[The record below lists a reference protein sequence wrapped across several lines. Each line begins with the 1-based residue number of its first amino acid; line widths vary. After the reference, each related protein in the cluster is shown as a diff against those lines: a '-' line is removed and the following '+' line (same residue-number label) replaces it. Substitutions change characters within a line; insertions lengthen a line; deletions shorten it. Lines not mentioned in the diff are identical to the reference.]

1 MMINPNNNPFR
12 PELWEY
18 EQPTRI
24 QRQLP
29 ARLCD
34 YLIDNGQA
42 LNEFT
47 LSYTEDGT
55 TTVLLSQQEAYNI
68 MMDKYGERIFD
79 VALEYDDVTAQW
91 VIPDSSWTEGNLT
104 TTWHG
109 VIGQIL
115 RAWHTYWSTALPNY
129 IAKYKVLTTD
139 ADPLLNYDKTSTIT
153 TTHGKTITKTGSI
166 TSDANIYGLNSP
178 AGGADSEDRSTTYNN
193 LTDTNSG
200 SDTVSE
206 HTVGNIGTVSLQDLQ
221 LQELEVRAYNIK
233 LDMVRSFIGH
243 YTHY

>member
-1 MMINPNNNPFR
+1 MMNPMNSPFK

-24 QRQLP
+24 QRYLP
-29 ARLCD
+29 ARLGD

-47 LSYTEDGT
+47 LSYTEDES
-55 TTVLLSQQEAYNI
+55 TTVILSQQEAYNI
-68 MMDKYGERIFD
+68 MMDKYSERIFD
-79 VALEYDDVTAQW
+79 VALEYDDDTAQW
-91 VIPDSSWTEGNLT
+91 VIPNSSWTEGNLT

-115 RAWHTYWSTALPNY
+115 RAWKTYWSTALSNY

-139 ADPLLNYDKTSTIT
+139 ADPLVNYDKTSTIS
-153 TTHGKTITKTGSI
+153 TTHGKTITKSGSI
-166 TSDANIYGLNSP
+166 SSDANTYGLNSP
-178 AGGADSEDRSTTYNN
+178 SGGADSEDRTTTYNS

-200 SDTVSE
+200 TDTVSE

-221 LQELEVRAYNIK
+221 LQEMEVRAYNLK
-233 LDMVRSFIGH
+233 LDLVRSFINH